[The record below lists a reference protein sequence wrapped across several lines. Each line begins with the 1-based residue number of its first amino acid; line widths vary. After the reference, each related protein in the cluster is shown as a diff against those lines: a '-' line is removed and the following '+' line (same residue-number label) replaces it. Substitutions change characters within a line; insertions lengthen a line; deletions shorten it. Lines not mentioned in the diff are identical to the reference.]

1 MWSDRPYPP
10 FIMSLVTAG
19 TVFGF
24 KKIFKQSKIKQGR
37 NYWLNGS
44 NSYYYPADELNK
56 TVDRLCRRAVK
67 EPDFLLDLLSIG
79 YDKAVKLKLISER
92 YKVHNLA
99 RLSNDELLKITDD
112 FSKMFS
118 DFYSYGTVSS
128 LLGYQDE
135 NLIYKKFNEIIRSKT
150 ENQPEKFS
158 DYLVILSNPP
168 RKLKSNFLELNVLKI
183 AASAKKK
190 KLKNKKQILK
200 YFLKDLKRLE
210 KNYAVMSFDF
220 CDKLSWNLNHFAK
233 LALEKLSGKIKENIL
248 KLKHYEKNT
257 AREFSRLAKKLK
269 LSKQEIKICDLIR
282 NLGYY
287 KWKREYEFQEA
298 FYNLK
303 FIQDEIGRR
312 LDLTTLEIKY
322 LLANELKP
330 AIKQP
335 AKYVKIAR
343 ARIKNSLNIVQVGRG
358 IKILVR
364 KKAKAEFKKM
374 EIVVPEYNLNLK
386 ELKGMPACSGQA
398 KGRVKIINAA
408 GEMKKMKKGDILV
421 SQATSPELLPAMKIA
436 AAIIT
441 NEGGITSHAAIVS
454 RELKI
459 PCIVGAKIATK
470 VLHDGDSVEVDA
482 DKGIVHLRR
491 KATVDK

>member
-1 MWSDRPYPP
+1 MKWIKMWSDRPYPP
-10 FIMSLVTAG
+10 FTMSLVTEV

-44 NSYYYPADELNK
+44 NGYYYPADELNK

-67 EPDFLLDLLSIG
+67 APDFLLNLFSIG
-79 YDKAVKLKLISER
+79 YDKAVKLKLMSER
-92 YKVHNLA
+92 YKARNLS
-99 RLSNDELLKITDD
+99 RLSNDELLKFTDD
-112 FSKMFS
+112 FLKMFS
-118 DFYSYGTVSS
+118 DFYSYGTVSP

-135 NLIYKKFNEIIRSKT
+135 NLIYKKFNEIIRLKT

-183 AASAKKK
+183 AAAAKKK
-190 KLKNKKQILK
+190 KLKSAKQILK
-200 YFLKDLKRLE
+200 YFLKDLKKLE

-220 CDKLSWNLNHFAK
+220 CDKLSWNLNYFAN

-248 KLKHYEKNT
+248 KLKHYERNT

-312 LDLTTLEIKY
+312 LGLTTLEVKY
-322 LLANELKP
+322 LLADEYRP
-330 AIKQP
+330 AFKRP
-335 AKYVKIAR
+335 AKYGKIAR
-343 ARIKNSLNIVQVGRG
+343 ARIKNSLHIVQAGRG
-358 IKILVR
+358 VKMLVG
-364 KKAKAEFKKM
+364 KKAEAEFKKM
-374 EIVVPEYNLNLK
+374 KIVVPEYNLNSK
-386 ELKGMPACSGQA
+386 ELKGMPAYSGQA
-398 KGRVKIINAA
+398 KGRVKIINTA
-408 GEMKKMKKGDILV
+408 GEMKKMKPGDILV
-421 SQATSPELLPAMKIA
+421 SQATSPELLPAMKMA
-436 AAIIT
+436 AAILT
-441 NEGGITSHAAIVS
+441 NEGGITCHAAIVS
-454 RELKI
+454 RELGI
-459 PCIVGAKIATK
+459 PCIVGVKIATQ
-470 VLHDGDSVEVDA
+470 VLRDGDLVEVDA
-482 DKGIVHLRR
+482 DKGMVKII
-491 KATVDK
+491 K